1 MLITGQADVFEDASH
16 AIPWA
21 DATEPAGDVSA
32 AVRPSVLPADHRRT
46 RADAGEN
53 GAGDGVAAYVDPS
66 RARARHDS
74 SHRRTR
80 LDCYP
85 LPRPQSF
92 HLALPARRR
101 AGTRQPDWPWRITQ
115 HVDATPR
122 NPD

>member
-1 MLITGQADVFEDASH
+1 MMLPGQADVSIDTPH
-16 AIPWA
+16 AIPRA
-21 DATEPAGDVSA
+21 DATEPAGDVPA
-32 AVRPSVLPADHRRT
+32 AVRPSVLPADQRRT

-53 GAGDGVAAYVDPS
+53 GAGDGCAAYVDTS

-85 LPRPQSF
+85 LPLPQSV
-92 HLALPARRR
+92 HLALPTRRR
-101 AGTRQPDWPWRITQ
+101 AGTRQPDWPWRIAQ
-115 HVDATPR
+115 HVDATSR